1 MIPTTSRKEH
11 HMPRHHSSLVVDC
24 DDESSKIERLLE
36 GLAETI
42 RSRGWDD
49 IVDLSVHVEV
59 PMVLDDRRQDRTMTQ
74 PVISLESR

>member
-11 HMPRHHSSLVVDC
+11 HMPRHIYALVVDC